1 MDEFVD
7 HIYPTL
13 GEYVPD
19 IQGRAILT
27 PTNRVVD
34 SINFIALSKM
44 AGQEIILTSGD
55 CIQSDD
61 DHERSLYPV
70 ELLNN
75 IELAGLPPQLL
86 RLKIGCPVI
95 LLRNLNPKLGLC
107 NGTRLTVTK
116 ITRYLLTVQIMNGSH
131 VGQYCHIPR
140 VDLMSQEGTFP
151 FILKRRQF
159 PVKLA
164 FAMTINK
171 SQGQSLTCVG
181 VYLPNPV
188 FAHGQ
193 LYVALSRSGIPQKT
207 SMYIPDIGKAQGLI
221 YGTYCTRNVVY
232 KEVIL

>member
-1 MDEFVD
+1 
-7 HIYPTL
+7 
-13 GEYVPD
+13 
-19 IQGRAILT
+19 
-27 PTNRVVD
+27 
-34 SINFIALSKM
+34 M
-44 AGQEIILTSGD
+44 AGQEASLLSGD
-55 CIQSDD
+55 CVQTDD
-61 DHERSLYPV
+61 DNERSLYPI

-75 IELAGLPPQLL
+75 IDLAGLPPHDL
-86 RLKIGCPVI
+86 RLKLGCPII

-116 ITRYLLTVQIMNGSH
+116 VTRFLLTAQIMNGSH

-164 FAMTINK
+164 FGMTINK
-171 SQGQSLTCVG
+171 SQGQTLTCVG

-193 LYVALSRSGIPQKT
+193 LYVALSRSGVPENTKLFIPN
-207 SMYIPDIGKAQGLI
+207 IGISQGFVN
-221 YGTYCTRNVVY
+221 GTYCTRNVVY
-232 KEVIL
+232 TEVISRLL